1 MREVVSI
8 LVNSKDREKGSVST
22 SNFRVKLSRPLTNVV
37 NCELRQL
44 IISEGIYN
52 LSELQSEFVIAA
64 VGDQV
69 YNTQPSFS
77 VQTYIPVGYYTLG
90 AFADAVETA
99 IQAVFVDKS
108 WDRNKR
114 WITASVNDD
123 KKLELYGYDNTFHF
137 QISFPRLAAA
147 KAFGYNSTAGETSV
161 QTADETGYE
170 YQWSQSNIAIQLE
183 MLEYLCLQSPE
194 LGDRLLTSAGLPAYD
209 VIPIPDRI
217 RPLVYTRY
225 EAKAQPDFLPR
236 SINDLNIR
244 LVKPT
249 GKVVDLR
256 SNDVALL
263 LEFVIEKK

>member
-52 LSELQSEFVIAA
+52 LSELQSEFVISVAA
-64 VGDQV
+64 DQV
-69 YNTQPSFS
+69 YNTSPSFS
-77 VQTYIPVGYYTLG
+77 VQTYIPVGYYTLS

-99 IQAVFVDKS
+99 IQAVFVDKTWS
-108 WDRNKR
+108 KEKR

-123 KKLELYGYDNTFHF
+123 KQLELYGYDNSFHF

-147 KAFGYNSTAGETSV
+147 KAFGYTSTAGEPSI

-170 YQWSQSNIAIQLE
+170 YQWLKSNIAIQIE

-209 VIPIPDRI
+209 VVPIPDRI

-236 SINDLNIR
+236 ALNDLNIR

>member
-52 LSELQSEFVIAA
+52 LSELQSEFVITAGA
-64 VGDQV
+64 DGIF
-69 YNTQPSFS
+69 NIQPSFS

-90 AFADAVETA
+90 AFAAAVEAA
-99 IQAVFVDKS
+99 IQAVFIDKT
-108 WDRNKR
+108 WDPNKR

-123 KKLELYGYDNTFHF
+123 KQLELYSYDNTFHF
-137 QISFPRLAAA
+137 EISFPRLVAA
-147 KAFGYNSTAGETSV
+147 KAFGYNSTAGESSS
-161 QTADETGYE
+161 QTQDETGFQ
-170 YQWSQSNIAIQLE
+170 YQWIQSNVAIGLE

-225 EAKAQPDFLPR
+225 EAKPQPDFLPR
-236 SINDLNIR
+236 AINDLNIR
-244 LVKPT
+244 LIKPT